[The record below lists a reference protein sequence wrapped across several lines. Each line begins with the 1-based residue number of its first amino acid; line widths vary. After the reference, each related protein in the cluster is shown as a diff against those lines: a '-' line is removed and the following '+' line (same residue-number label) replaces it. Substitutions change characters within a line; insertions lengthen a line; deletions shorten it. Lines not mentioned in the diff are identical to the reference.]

1 MNNIP
6 VVVGIDSIQQNGS
19 FENLDEALTLME
31 HVAKGAIKDSSN
43 IQISQY
49 IDEIQVPKG
58 YWKYR
63 DPGRWIAKRNG
74 FAHAS
79 TSVTL
84 SLIHI

>member
-31 HVAKGAIKDSSN
+31 HVAKGAIKD
-43 IQISQY
+43 
-49 IDEIQVPKG
+49 
-58 YWKYR
+58 
-63 DPGRWIAKRNG
+63 
-74 FAHAS
+74 
-79 TSVTL
+79 L